1 MAGLFASSDS
11 VQQPRPVFLALPEV
25 VVPVGLAFRVRRPL
39 RTCSKAM
46 QRVREMKD
54 SSGGTRR
61 GRQPEV
67 EARHKVMQHPRR
79 SSHRHPTAAGPPK
92 RTKIANLSEASRVSS
107 LQSLAR
113 MTTPIARDICT
124 PRPLLLVAGSGHS
137 SNLEALHNLHTTC
150 LRKGDRV
157 RVVLSTQH
165 HLIRTY

>member
-11 VQQPRPVFLALPEV
+11 VQQPRPVLLALPEV
-25 VVPVGLAFRVRRPL
+25 VVPVGLAFRARRPL

-79 SSHRHPTAAGPPK
+79 GSHPYPTAAGRPK
-92 RTKIANLSEASRVSS
+92 RTKIANLSEAAHVSS

-113 MTTPIARDICT
+113 MTTPIARGIHT
-124 PRPLLLVAGSGHS
+124 PRPLPLSG
-137 SNLEALHNLHTTC
+137 
-150 LRKGDRV
+150 GDWP
-157 RVVLSTQH
+157 
-165 HLIRTY
+165 